1 MTWRGCRTY
10 EPGFGGG
17 GQVCVRQACT
27 LKATEVQVRGRNPQ
41 ERLSTC
47 VALHWRGDAP
57 APFRGVAFVVGTA
70 TSGGSD
76 TGDSFVAITV
86 CEGSGWWVGR
96 AARGADILLVRGRN
110 LSPIPPLVAF
120 GESTA
125 VASVVAASAV
135 VSGPTPQHTAHVG
148 LRHTSTHG
156 GTTPRHI
163 DLNGGGRAGGG
174 GGGGGGGG
182 EGGSGGGGEGG
193 EGGGEGGG
201 AGGQRG

>member
-17 GQVCVRQACT
+17 GKVRVTQACT
-27 LKATEVQVRGRNPQ
+27 AKPTEVQVRGRNPQ

-47 VALHWRGDAP
+47 VPLHWRGDTP

-70 TSGGSD
+70 ASGGSD

-86 CEGSGWWVGR
+86 CEGSGWWVGT
-96 AARGADILLVRGRN
+96 AARGAADIVLVRGRN
-110 LSPIPPLVAF
+110 LSPFPPLVAF

-148 LRHTSTHG
+148 LRHASAHG
-156 GTTPRHI
+156 STTPRHI
-163 DLNGGGRAGGG
+163 NLNGGGGPGGGSGARAGGDELAGGAGRGTSCGGG
-174 GGGGGGGG
+174 GGGSC
-182 EGGSGGGGEGG
+182 E
-193 EGGGEGGG
+193 
-201 AGGQRG
+201 